1 MKVLVIPDCHL
12 KPWMFAQADA
22 IVKKGIADK
31 AVCLI
36 VYMVETYISTYYT
49 IEYMHG
55 TSLFLILL
63 AKYGTPVLFLLLCA
77 YIAYR
82 NFLKKQKAAA
92 SAASERPTSKEE
104 LYTNKIQ
111 TAVKTKSVF
120 SEQADQ
126 MLYQVRR
133 FGQKMAV
140 AYSMTQ
146 DSKTSGEQA
155 KCLTLLESA
164 ERIFYDRLDD
174 AIRSASMFDETEY
187 KAFCQGSISF
197 GNKEEAQKKK
207 EIYNGIVSTV
217 DKVVHD
223 NERLILRLDSLAYAL
238 NQRSAQNPWDTE
250 VVLAMSKLDAV
261 INKTTQDIEQDED
274 ISREAMKRYNNLK
287 GEI

>member
-1 MKVLVIPDCHL
+1 MLCIKSIET
-12 KPWMFAQADA
+12 KE
-22 IVKKGIADK
+22 VKLMLGVSLIIIA
-31 AVCLI
+31 AAI

-82 NFLKKQKAAA
+82 KFLKKQKAAA

-174 AIRSASMFDETEY
+174 AIRSASMFGQQPRLNRFAGY
-187 KAFCQGSISF
+187 RRGLR
-197 GNKEEAQKKK
+197 GN
-207 EIYNGIVSTV
+207 
-217 DKVVHD
+217 
-223 NERLILRLDSLAYAL
+223 
-238 NQRSAQNPWDTE
+238 P
-250 VVLAMSKLDAV
+250 
-261 INKTTQDIEQDED
+261 
-274 ISREAMKRYNNLK
+274 
-287 GEI
+287 